1 MRTAGSSREK
11 TWPRIRKKSIHLLHE
26 NGFERMNL
34 RALASDTGIQAGS
47 LYNYFKSK
55 HELLAIIVCE
65 IIEELLSKLDGALEG
80 VECPKERLHRF
91 VETMVN
97 WHARKKKEAH
107 ISHREIMNLTSA
119 DFQRVTKLRKRF
131 EELLEE
137 IIEDG
142 VEQKLFDVRDH
153 KLTAVMILNML
164 TAISAWYKPS
174 GRLGADILVVEYT
187 EAVDRIVGL
196 R

>member
-11 TWPRIRKKSIHLLHE
+11 TWPRIRQKSIHLIHK

-55 HELLAIIVCE
+55 HELLSIIICD
-65 IIEELLSKLDGALEG
+65 IIEELLARLDAALEG
-80 VECPKERLHRF
+80 VDCPQERLHRF
-91 VETMVN
+91 VETMVD
-97 WHARKKKEAH
+97 WHARKKKEAY
-107 ISHREIMNLTSA
+107 ISHREIRNLTSA
-119 DFQRVTKLRKRF
+119 DYQRVTTLRKRF
-131 EELLEE
+131 EELLED
-137 IIEDG
+137 IIADG
-142 VEQKLFDVRDH
+142 VRKGLFRVDDH
-153 KLTAVMILNML
+153 RLASVMILNML
-164 TAISAWYKPS
+164 TAISAWYRPS
-174 GRLGADILVVEYT
+174 GRLSADTLVTQYS